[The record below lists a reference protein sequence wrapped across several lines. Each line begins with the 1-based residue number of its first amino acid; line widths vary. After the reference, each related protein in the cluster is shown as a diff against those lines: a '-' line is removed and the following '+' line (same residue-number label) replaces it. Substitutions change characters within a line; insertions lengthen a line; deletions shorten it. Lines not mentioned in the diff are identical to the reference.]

1 MLKQELTAKIP
12 KPDFFTEETNT
23 IIDSVYNGIMIVDKS
38 GKISVFNTAAETIMG
53 LSAAEVIGKQ
63 VDAVIPNSRI
73 LRVLKTGVAEINQ
86 RMESS
91 NGVILTNRSPVFK
104 DNKIIGAVAV
114 FQDIS
119 ELTAVIS
126 ELKDVKKSKNT
137 LESILETLEEGVV
150 VVDRQGII
158 TKMNKSYGEFLD
170 VDPVAVVGKHVAHV
184 IPNTRMHLVALSGK
198 TEFAKFQQI
207 NNNMCVV
214 TRIPIFKDG
223 EVIGAVGN
231 VLFKDVNDVRILAAK
246 ANKLQSELEFYKEE
260 FSKVYSGK
268 YTFENIIGN
277 NEKMLWLKSIALKA
291 AKSNSTVLILGES
304 GTGKELFAHA
314 IHNASHRQ
322 QGPFIKVNCAAL
334 PENLL
339 ESELFGYEEGAFTGA
354 RKGGKPGKF
363 ELANDGTIFL
373 DEIAEIPIAMQVKLL
388 RVLQERELE
397 RIGGTTTTK
406 LNIRILAATNRD
418 LEKMIEQGQFRRDL
432 YYRLNVFSLTIL
444 PLRER
449 LDDIPLLCDMLLKKI
464 RIRMEHWVE
473 KISPAA
479 LALLMKYNWPGNVRE
494 LENILERAINL
505 MDDEVVILPEHLPP
519 IIKKATNTT
528 TVKDT
533 PTALDLEV
541 ILNNAE
547 QQALQR
553 ALDAAGGNKSKAAK
567 MLGVHRSAFYQK
579 MKKYN
584 MDAHLLS

>member
-1 MLKQELTAKIP
+1 MLEQELTAKIL
-12 KPDFFTEETNT
+12 KPDFLTEETNT
-23 IIDSVYNGIMIVDKS
+23 IIDSVYNGIMIVNKA

-63 VDAVIPNSRI
+63 VDTVIPNSRI
-73 LRVLKTGVAEINQ
+73 LRVLKTGLAEINQ

-104 DNKIIGAVAV
+104 DNEIIGAVAV

-119 ELTAVIS
+119 ELSAVIS